1 MLAGSWPEQRL
12 LIVAVNAE
20 TGERRG
26 VPLIE
31 NPPLAQALYK
41 SVDVGQEI
49 PSHLFRA
56 VAGVL
61 AYVYK
66 DHGKASLRGICAKP
80 PFRVRNIAHFP
91 FSALGSERAALRIQT
106 ETLSVQISWLPGM
119 DSNHILDRFWIF
131 RNLLISQSH

>member
-1 MLAGSWPEQRL
+1 M
-12 LIVAVNAE
+12 
-20 TGERRG
+20 
-26 VPLIE
+26 PLIE
-31 NPPLAQALYK
+31 NPPLAHALYK
-41 SVDVGQEI
+41 SVDVGKEI

-56 VAGVL
+56 VAEVL

-119 DSNHILDRFWIF
+119 DSNRILDRFWIF